1 MLGMHY
7 SGSVAVLRL
16 QDKQPGI
23 IPIPLLN

>member
-7 SGSVAVLRL
+7 LGSVAVLRL

-23 IPIPLLN
+23 TPIPLLN

>member
-7 SGSVAVLRL
+7 LSSVAVLRL
-16 QDKQPGI
+16 QDKQPSI